1 MRRILRRA
9 LLLLLAWVLVAGDAT
24 ARGLQPEGWGAGLEM
39 VAAADTNPDPR
50 VVEIN
55 LEARIAR
62 VEIAPGQTVDAWTY
76 DGRLPGPLI
85 RLRVGDRLIV
95 HFTNAL
101 PEPTTVHW
109 HGLRVPLRMDGVPD
123 ISQPPVKPGE
133 SFTYDFVVPDAGL
146 FWYHPHVMSAAQ
158 VGFGLYGALL
168 VEDPDDGVG
177 VEDELVMVLSDIA
190 LNERGALE
198 SPEAGGSIANV
209 FGREG
214 SHVLLNG
221 RKQSSLVVRSG
232 APQRWRIV
240 NAAKS
245 RYFNLDLGGVM
256 FRLIGGDGGFQEFAS
271 ERDTLLL
278 APGERADVIVSPR
291 LEAGESIVLRSVLVN
306 RGMFTLEGRFPYDEL
321 LTLTGSNAPAYSGPA
336 PPSVRRAIEP
346 LPLAGATKVDLE
358 LALDQPPDAV
368 PEYSIRGKLY
378 SARHKAL
385 GARIGET
392 QIWTVTNST
401 KWSHPLH
408 LHGFFFQVL
417 DDNGVPVRPLAW
429 KDTVDI
435 PFEKAVRLAVRFDD
449 REGVTGSWMLHCHV
463 LDHAEAGLMGV
474 VQVTPANA
482 KAGSAEAE
490 HYGKH

>member
-1 MRRILRRA
+1 MIA
-9 LLLLLAWVLVAGDAT
+9 LWIVVSLLVAGHA
-24 ARGLQPEGWGAGLEM
+24 AAHGLQPEGWDAGLAM
-39 VAAADTNPDPR
+39 VVAADTNPDPR
-50 VVEIN
+50 VVEIS
-55 LEARIAR
+55 LDARIAR
-62 VEIAPGQTVDAWTY
+62 VEIAPGQSVDAWTY
-76 DGRLPGPLI
+76 NGGIPGPLI

-109 HGLRVPLRMDGVPD
+109 HGLRVPLRMDGVPGV
-123 ISQPPVKPGE
+123 SQPPVKPGE
-133 SFTYDFVVPDAGL
+133 SFTYDFIVPDAGL

-168 VEDPDDGVG
+168 VEDPDDGVN

-190 LNERGALE
+190 LNDRGALE
-198 SPEAGGSIANV
+198 SAEAGGSIANV

-214 SHVLLNG
+214 PHVLLNG
-221 RKQSSLVVRSG
+221 RKESMLQVRSD

-256 FRLIGGDGGFQEFAS
+256 FRQIGGDGGLQEYAS
-271 ERDTLLL
+271 ERDMLLL
-278 APGERADVIVSPR
+278 APGERADVIVTPR
-291 LEAGESIVLRSVLVN
+291 LKTGESIVLRSVLVN
-306 RGMFTLEGRFPYDEL
+306 RGLFTFEGRFPYDEL
-321 LTLTGSNAPAYSGPA
+321 LTLTGANVPPYSGP
-336 PPSVRRAIEP
+336 PPPAVRRTIEP

-358 LALDQPPDAV
+358 LALDQPPDAA
-368 PEYSIRGKLY
+368 PEYSIRGQLY
-378 SARHKAL
+378 SARHKTL

-392 QIWTVTNST
+392 QVWTVTNST

-417 DDNGVPVRPLAW
+417 DDKGAPVRPLAW

-435 PFEKAVRLAVRFDD
+435 PFDKTVHLAVRFDD
-449 REGVTGSWMLHCHV
+449 REGVSGAWMLHCHV
-463 LDHAEAGLMGV
+463 LDHAEAGLMGS
-474 VQVTPANA
+474 VQVG
-482 KAGSAEAE
+482 GSETHPGQHETA
-490 HYGKH
+490 H

>member
-1 MRRILRRA
+1 MRVA
-9 LLLLLAWVLVAGDAT
+9 LSALFVWLLAAGNA
-24 ARGLQPEGWGAGLEM
+24 AAHGYQPEGWDAGLELR
-39 VAAADTNPDPR
+39 AAVDINPDPR

-55 LEARIAR
+55 LQARVAR
-62 VEIAPGQTVDAWTY
+62 VELAPGHSVDAWTY
-76 DGRLPGPLI
+76 DGGIPGPLI
-85 RLRVGDRLIV
+85 RVRVGDRLIV
-95 HFTNAL
+95 HFTNGL

-109 HGLRVPLRMDGVPD
+109 HGLRVPLRMDGVPG

-168 VEDPDDGVG
+168 VDDPDDGVG
-177 VEDELVMVLSDIA
+177 VADELVMVLSDLA

-214 SHVLLNG
+214 THVLLNG
-221 RKQSSLVVRSG
+221 RKRSSLVVRSG

-245 RYFNLDLGGVM
+245 RYFNLDLGGVL
-256 FRLIGGDGGFQEFAS
+256 FRQIGGDGGLQEYAS
-271 ERDTLLL
+271 ERDTLQL
-278 APGERADVIVSPR
+278 APGERADVIVAPR
-291 LEAGESIVLRSVLVN
+291 LAAGETIVLRSVLVN
-306 RGMFTLEGRFPYDEL
+306 RGLFTIEGRFPYDEL
-321 LTLTGSNAPAYSGPA
+321 LTLTAANVAPYSGPA
-336 PPSVRRAIEP
+336 PSTVRRAIEP
-346 LPLAGATKVDLE
+346 LPLAGATTVDLE
-358 LALDQPPDAV
+358 LALDQPPDAS
-368 PEYSIRGKLY
+368 PEYAIRGPLY

-385 GARIGET
+385 AARVGET
-392 QIWTVTNST
+392 QVWTVTNST

-417 DDNGVPVRPLAW
+417 DDNGAPVRPLAW
-429 KDTVDI
+429 KDTVDV
-435 PFEKAVRLAVRFDD
+435 PFERTVRLAVRFDD
-449 REGVTGSWMLHCHV
+449 REGVRGAWMVHCHI

-474 VQVTPANA
+474 VQVGDGATH
-482 KAGSAEAE
+482 AGQHEVI
-490 HYGKH
+490 H